1 MIQLYYNMSF
11 ELSNIS
17 LQNITYYHIL
27 GTALLSTDGGPLTI
41 GDAWC
46 VAAAVTSALFILR
59 LEKFS
64 QENNAAELS
73 GVSFATV
80 TALCGVWV
88 GCDFYQYQA
97 TELINQAS
105 SVSYLL
111 QQFNEVS
118 THVNNRIYSI
128 QFKCD

>member
-1 MIQLYYNMSF
+1 M
-11 ELSNIS
+11 
-17 LQNITYYHIL
+17 
-27 GTALLSTDGGPLTI
+27 
-41 GDAWC
+41 
-46 VAAAVTSALFILR
+46 AAAVTSALFILR

-88 GCDFYQYQA
+88 GCDFYQHQA
-97 TELINQAS
+97 TELLNQES
-105 SVSYLL
+105 TLSYLF

-118 THVNNRIYSI
+118 TCV
-128 QFKCD
+128 